1 MFGFFHRNAT
11 SGITIG
17 TVTTGNTASAEI
29 TPDGKLNLVLP
40 AMSQQAEERLTAV
53 ETQLASVAQ
62 TAQGAADD
70 AAALTT
76 EIQDVR
82 SDYAADIE
90 AARSALQG
98 SINTV
103 NATVSQHTTS
113 ISNAQRTAEAA
124 QAAASA
130 AQGSI
135 DTVARNV
142 ETAQSTANTAVNQ
155 AIAASTAAAN
165 ALARGLEV
173 VWHNP
178 DDDGTRTT
186 LPEFGQQDYSVDL
199 SEYIAFMVVYAPMGS
214 VEGARTDMCLIDQN
228 VVLTNMGHGSQS
240 EYFYRT
246 VSFSSYHNKILFG
259 RCEKNASTVSNV
271 LCIPLYVFGIKSIGG
286 LPATA

>member
-40 AMSQQAEERLTAV
+40 AMSEQAEQRLTAA
-53 ETQLASVAQ
+53 EAAIAAAQSLAS
-62 TAQGAADD
+62 TADTKAD
-70 AAALTT
+70 AAASAAAQAQSDVAAAKQEVTT
-76 EIQDVR
+76 DMNNQLNPIR
-82 SDYAADIE
+82 TK
-90 AARSALQG
+90 L
-98 SINTV
+98 NTV
-103 NATVSQHTTS
+103 SDSVQA
-113 ISNAQRTAEAA
+113 AQRTADSA
-124 QAAASA
+124 QATASA

>member
-40 AMSQQAEERLTAV
+40 AMSQQAEERLSAV

-103 NATVSQHTTS
+103 SATVGQHTTS
-113 ISNAQRTAEAA
+113 ISNAQRTADAA
-124 QAAASA
+124 QASVSA
-130 AQGSI
+130 LQG
-135 DTVARNV
+135 TVATV
-142 ETAQSTANTAVNQ
+142 QGDVSTAQSTANTAVNQ
-155 AIAASTAAAN
+155 AAAASAAAAN

-186 LPEFGQQDYSVDL
+186 LPEFGQQDYSADL

-214 VEGARTDMCLIDQN
+214 VEGACTNMCLIDQN

-259 RCEKNASTVSNV
+259 RCEKNASTVSNR

-286 LPATA
+286 LPASA